1 MNKKEENNRIDI
13 VTVLEDFLKA
23 VKKFGLFM
31 LIGIAVVTAGFYIHA
46 RLNYQPVY
54 QSQATFSVNTENSS
68 MLGGTSSSAA
78 DQVKES
84 LPYIMQS
91 AVMKNMVIDDMGLNS
106 FPAEIKLESK
116 ETANF
121 FTLTVTA
128 DDAGVAYEVLKT
140 MIADCPKVSVY
151 VLGKISL
158 EVLDEPTIASE
169 PTNYLDKRMGILK
182 GAALASA
189 ICVLFAFLYAL
200 TNHTIQ
206 REEDFKKYLSVSCI
220 AVVPEITFKKR
231 RKEFDRHIHIYN
243 DKVGEGFR
251 EAFRTIRTRVRR
263 NARKL
268 GAGVIMIT
276 SSIPGE
282 GKSTVASNL
291 ALSLA
296 ERDLKV
302 VLVDLDLR
310 NPSIGK
316 VLGLEER
323 DGVGITDILKREK
336 RLEEVLQYIE
346 EWNLSV
352 LFAGTAQSDPTKL
365 LSTGRIGDIVGV
377 LEQMYDY
384 VILDTPPAAMLADA
398 STVARCA
405 DCVLY
410 VVKQDY
416 ARIERIVEGL
426 EALQMTRTPI
436 IGAVL
441 NDLEQTIGNYG
452 SYRYARYGSKYGRYG
467 TYGEKGNDIEGGD
480 YVEM

>member
-1 MNKKEENNRIDI
+1 M
-13 VTVLEDFLKA
+13 
-23 VKKFGLFM
+23 
-31 LIGIAVVTAGFYIHA
+31 
-46 RLNYQPVY
+46 
-54 QSQATFSVNTENSS
+54 
-68 MLGGTSSSAA
+68 
-78 DQVKES
+78 
-84 LPYIMQS
+84 
-91 AVMKNMVIDDMGLNS
+91 
-106 FPAEIKLESK
+106 
-116 ETANF
+116 
-121 FTLTVTA
+121 
-128 DDAGVAYEVLKT
+128 
-140 MIADCPKVSVY
+140 
-151 VLGKISL
+151 
-158 EVLDEPTIASE
+158 
-169 PTNYLDKRMGILK
+169 
-182 GAALASA
+182 
-189 ICVLFAFLYAL
+189 
-200 TNHTIQ
+200 
-206 REEDFKKYLSVSCI
+206 
-220 AVVPEITFKKR
+220 
-231 RKEFDRHIHIYN
+231 
-243 DKVGEGFR
+243 
-251 EAFRTIRTRVRR
+251 
-263 NARKL
+263 
-268 GAGVIMIT
+268 
-276 SSIPGE
+276 
-282 GKSTVASNL
+282 
-291 ALSLA
+291 
-296 ERDLKV
+296 
-302 VLVDLDLR
+302 
-310 NPSIGK
+310 
-316 VLGLEER
+316 
-323 DGVGITDILKREK
+323 KREK